1 MDMPDFYYIAQNFA
15 KAFFDEKE
23 AREGAEKQKKKEDA
37 GNKLICNIIK
47 GTVYAAAGLYILKY
61 LLNFITKF

>member
-1 MDMPDFYYIAQNFA
+1 MDMPNFYYIAQNFA

-23 AREGAEKQKKKEDA
+23 AREAAEKQKKKADA
-37 GNKLICNIIK
+37 GKKLIYNIIK

-61 LLNFITKF
+61 LFNFINKF

>member
-23 AREGAEKQKKKEDA
+23 TREAAEKQKKKGGA
-37 GNKLICNIIK
+37 GNKLIYNIIK
-47 GTVYAAAGLYILKY
+47 GTVYAAVGLYILKY
-61 LLNFITKF
+61 LFDFITKF